1 MKGVVQ
7 LGPNPFQQ
15 IKRLSFQL
23 PQVLFENRTS
33 LKLTYRKNYGFQFLM
48 AKDELI
54 LN

>member
-1 MKGVVQ
+1 MLRNHVG
-7 LGPNPFQQ
+7 NESTF
-15 IKRLSFQL
+15 IRIFY
-23 PQVLFENRTS
+23 F